1 MNGALLLA
9 AALVWVPSETF
20 THWSKVDEL
29 MRARSDIKL
38 TIALTP
44 QMATPLAK
52 AALAPWA
59 AAGRVEIAARLHG
72 DPVLPLVAAHP
83 ASPRPDD
90 ALERPA
96 DARRTVE
103 KRLAAG
109 PAGFVPGAGALDA
122 SLIGPLGSSGARW
135 VLTGP
140 YAAAGST
147 WAAEGTAVFVPA
159 RAAGRGAPPAPADL
173 VAPGAVV
180 VDESAEPES
189 RLLAVLKD
197 LRERPEGGWATVAE
211 LVGPAGGPRPAAAGI
226 AAWPGWDGSAAA
238 APSDPSARAAYDAYG
253 EAAKALA
260 RYQNS
265 GAADLKVLD
274 GATTLLRKAQE
285 AVFFRAPAPGAPAG
299 LPAELRA
306 RLLAVY
312 KRLKVAAPDSLYS
325 GAASTG
331 PATTADLPT
340 GVRAL
345 SGPGWI
351 GFDNPAASLAKTPA
365 GLPNADPWRL
375 RGVRVEWNDERVL
388 FRLFPARVDAAVAP
402 PKPVYDVYIDLNHV
416 VGAGSLRLLDGR
428 GAFAQA
434 RDAWEFALTVSGGD
448 ARLYRAGVAEP
459 DEVAALKAE
468 ADPAK
473 VEIQVAVP
481 RALLRGNPARWGYIV
496 LALAEDPA
504 RPNRFPPSILVGMD
518 GAQTLGL
525 IAPLEQQKAVLDHP
539 GTSQRVAAVRQ
550 DAGPAR

>member
-1 MNGALLLA
+1 MNGSLLLA
-9 AALVWVPSETF
+9 AALVWVPSESF

-29 MRARSDIKL
+29 MRERSDIKL
-38 TIALTP
+38 TVALTP

-83 ASPRPDD
+83 AAPRPDD

-135 VLTGP
+135 VLAGP

-159 RAAGRGAPPAPADL
+159 RAAGKGAAPATADL

-197 LRERPEGGWATVAE
+197 LRDRPAGGWATVAE
-211 LVGPAGGPRPAAAGI
+211 LAGPVGEGRPAAANI
-226 AAWPGWDGSAAA
+226 ASWPGWDGAAA
-238 APSDPSARAAYDAYG
+238 AVPEDPSARAAYDAYG
-253 EAAKALA
+253 DAAKALA

-265 GAADLKVLD
+265 GAADLKVLES
-274 GATTLLRKAQE
+274 ATTLLRKAQE
-285 AVFFRAPAPGAPAG
+285 AVFYRAPAPGAPAG
-299 LPAELRA
+299 LPHELRA

-312 KRLKVAAPDSLYS
+312 KRLKVAAPDSLYAA
-325 GAASTG
+325 GASTG
-331 PATTADLPT
+331 PVTAADLPT
-340 GVRAL
+340 GVRLL

-351 GFDNPAASLAKTPA
+351 GFDNPVASLAKAPA
-365 GLPNADPWRL
+365 GMPNADPWRL
-375 RGVRVEWNDERVL
+375 RGVRVEWNDDRVL
-388 FRLFPARVDAAVAP
+388 FRLFPARVDAVPAP
-402 PKPVYDVYIDLNHV
+402 PRPVYDVYIDLNHV
-416 VGAGSLRLLDGR
+416 VGAGSLRLFDGR

-434 RDAWEFALTVSGGD
+434 RDAWEFALTVGGGD
-448 ARLYRAGVAEP
+448 ARLYRAGVGDP
-459 DEVAALKAE
+459 DEVAAMKAE
-468 ADPAK
+468 YDPAK
-473 VEIQVAVP
+473 VEVRVAVP
-481 RALLRGNPARWGYIV
+481 REVLRGNPARWGYIV

-504 RPNRFPPSILVGMD
+504 RPDRFPPSALIGAD
-518 GAQTLGL
+518 GTQTLGL
-525 IAPLEQQKAVLDHP
+525 IGPLEQQKAVLDHP
-539 GTSQRVAAVRQ
+539 GSTHRVAAVRQ